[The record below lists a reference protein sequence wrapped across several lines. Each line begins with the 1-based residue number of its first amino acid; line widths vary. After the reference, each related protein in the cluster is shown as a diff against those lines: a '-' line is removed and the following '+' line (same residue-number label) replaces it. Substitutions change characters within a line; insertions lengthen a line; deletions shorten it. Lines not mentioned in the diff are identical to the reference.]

1 MKGFE
6 TINQTE
12 ILGLNR
18 LTQEYYEYF
27 SMFNV
32 QALIHD
38 GEFLILTFENTTLEI
53 RYDLHLKAIEYSIQD
68 GEYIAIHST
77 REKVLPESAQ
87 EFDVCELDLKAQTVA
102 VCTESNDP
110 YEFHYEYDVQRTL
123 ESHHEGGIVT
133 SNYYHYII
141 DCVRIT
147 AVKRESDKGWINV
160 NFYLKPD
167 QKNILLEKITNE
179 LYEYYNE
186 IN

>member
-32 QALIHD
+32 KTLIHD
-38 GEFLILTFENTTLEI
+38 GEFLVLTFENTTLEI
-53 RYDLHLKAIEYSIQD
+53 RYDLHLKTLEYMIVD
-68 GEYIAIHST
+68 GNFVSLHSS
-77 REKVLPESAQ
+77 RKMVLAESAQ
-87 EFDVCELDLKAQTVA
+87 EFDVCEVDLKTQSVA

-110 YEFHYEYDVQRTL
+110 YEFHYDYDVQRNL
-123 ESHHEGGIVT
+123 ESDHEGGIVT
-133 SNYYHYII
+133 STYYHYII
-141 DCVRIT
+141 ENVRIT
-147 AVKRESDKGWINV
+147 AVKRESNEGWINV
-160 NFYLKPD
+160 NFCLKPE

-179 LYEYYNE
+179 LYDYYNE